1 MVSDVRPAALGRLA
15 HLACMLALVPAIV
28 LAEERVYYSTD
39 EFTVT
44 DFDLRMYLRKA
55 PPAADGQRGTRAR
68 NLQALSDLYA
78 LRLLADDAEQESL
91 LTAREA
97 AWIAEYAVSME
108 KIERYIKLKTDRMM
122 SETDWQLESR
132 TEYIAHPERYRSAEN
147 VTVRTLLLKTD
158 DRTEAEAIAYA
169 QSLVTRALSFSEFE
183 ALVRDVT
190 EDTVARDNG
199 GLMENVQKGQ
209 TVRSFEEAAFSL
221 TTPGEISAPVVSRFG
236 VHLIQLVQHEPSVAK
251 PFDEVEEEIV
261 AMLQKKRRAQ
271 YIESIQQ
278 EARERQPEGF
288 VQHTDA
294 LDALVDETTDGR
306 LGQ

>member
-1 MVSDVRPAALGRLA
+1 MTDVRLAALGRLA
-15 HLACMLALVPAIV
+15 LLAAMLVVLPALTWV
-28 LAEERVYYSTD
+28 EERIYFSTD
-39 EFTVT
+39 EFEVT

-55 PPAADGQRGTRAR
+55 PPASDGQRGTRAR

-147 VTVRTLLLKTD
+147 VTVRTLLLKTE
-158 DRTEAEAIAYA
+158 DRTEADAIARA
-169 QSLVTRALSFSEFE
+169 QNLVTNPLSFSEFE

-199 GLMENVQKGQ
+199 GLMENLQKGQ

-236 VHLIQLVQHEPSVAK
+236 VHLIQLIQHEPSVAK
-251 PFDEVEEEIV
+251 PFEEVKEEIV
-261 AMLQKKRRAQ
+261 AMLQKKRRSQ

-278 EARERQPEGF
+278 EARERKPGGF

>member
-15 HLACMLALVPAIV
+15 QLAAMLALVPAIV

-39 EFTVT
+39 EFAVT

-108 KIERYIKLKTDRMM
+108 KVERYIELKTDRMM

-236 VHLIQLVQHEPSVAK
+236 VHLIQLVQHELSVAK